1 LLREGEVQRGS
12 TPLPGEAMATR
23 KKSARKSAKRR
34 TARKGGGR
42 KGGARKAAK
51 RGRKSAGR
59 KSARKGG
66 RKRTAR
72 RKRTGA
78 KRAPNP
84 AFMKPMR
91 PSAQLSEIVGSSS
104 IPRTEV
110 TKRLWGYIKRK
121 GLQDKTN
128 RRMINADDNLRPIFG
143 GRRQVSM
150 FDMTRMVNQHLS

>member
-1 LLREGEVQRGS
+1 
-12 TPLPGEAMATR
+12 MATR
-23 KKSARKSAKRR
+23 KKSARKSAKR
-34 TARKGGGR
+34 TTRKAAR
-42 KGGARKAAK
+42 KGGARKAK
-51 RGRKSAGR
+51 RGGARKAA
-59 KSARKGG
+59 KKTARKGA
-66 RKRTAR
+66 RKRTA
-72 RKRTGA
+72 KKKGGA
-78 KRAPNP
+78 KRKPNP

-91 PSAQLSEIVGSSS
+91 PSAQLSTVVGSAP

-110 TKRLWGYIKRK
+110 TKRLWGYIKRR

>member
-1 LLREGEVQRGS
+1 
-12 TPLPGEAMATR
+12 MATR
-23 KKSARKSAKRR
+23 KKSARKSAKRTTR
-34 TARKGGGR
+34 KAARKGG
-42 KGGARKAAK
+42 RKAAK
-51 RGRKSAGR
+51 RGGARKA
-59 KSARKGG
+59 KKTTARKGG
-66 RKRTAR
+66 RKRAVR

-91 PSAQLSEIVGSSS
+91 PSAQLSEIVGSAA

-150 FDMTRMVNQHLS
+150 FDMTRMVSQHLS